1 MKKTRT
7 VTMTG
12 KLLGEMRVN
21 RHTGYRALRTL
32 EKAGLVSVVRH
43 AGRSPVVTILD
54 PPEFSAPSHST
65 CVEDARRDSD

>member
-12 KLLGEMRVN
+12 KLLDEMRVN

-32 EKAGLVSVVRH
+32 EKAGLVLVDRH
-43 AGRSPVVTILD
+43 PGRCPVVTIS
-54 PPEFSAPSHST
+54 PWNSSG
-65 CVEDARRDSD
+65 